1 MSFEKS
7 QITNV
12 DMTSTTFAGG
22 NLSEIVLDGVKL
34 VKTNFQGFGFCQHIL
49 LHVCFGIS
57 YSLKEIWFSV

>member
-1 MSFEKS
+1 MLIQIAHILSQVSFEKS

-34 VKTNFQGFGFCQHIL
+34 VKTNFQG
-49 LHVCFGIS
+49 
-57 YSLKEIWFSV
+57 